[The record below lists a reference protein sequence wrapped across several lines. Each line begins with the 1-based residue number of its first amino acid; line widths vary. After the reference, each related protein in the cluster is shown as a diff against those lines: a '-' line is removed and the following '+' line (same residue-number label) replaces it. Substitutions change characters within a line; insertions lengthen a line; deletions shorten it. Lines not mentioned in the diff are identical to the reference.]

1 MTPINADSLLA
12 SATQYVDTI
21 VNNDASHR
29 AELDTYI
36 DMLITQHQTNCS
48 AAGLNWIERATLTG
62 RNQDIQQEVMPLDY
76 RMAAFHEASVELL
89 PSACPYEWWRDKS
102 RHKVDIENSK
112 MEMVDVLHFIL
123 SSTLVNELETNRP
136 FVDAVTGEAVPYS
149 LTEVSHAIVRS
160 ALLIYRNY
168 SLARTHAKNL
178 TSPNT
183 PAATSL
189 AAGALLREQVLWL
202 NSHIL
207 HERIGAIWQQFWTVG
222 YMLELFSGDQTIR
235 SQFVLLYQAKAAL
248 NVFRYANGYKEGT
261 YAKVWADGR
270 EDNAHL
276 QGVLIAAAK
285 DGKMPTKADF
295 LEWLSVNYQHQKT
308 LLGIQ

>member
-1 MTPINADSLLA
+1 MEQINKDSLLA
-12 SATQYVDTI
+12 FATQYVDTI
-21 VNNDASHR
+21 IPTTAEHR
-29 AELDTYI
+29 VEIDTYI

-48 AAGLNWIERATLTG
+48 AAGLDWVERATVAG
-62 RNQDIQQEVMPLDY
+62 QKADIDRDVMPLDY
-76 RMAAFHEASVELL
+76 RMAAFYEASAELL

-102 RHKVDIENSK
+102 RHKVDIDNSK

-123 SSTLVNELETNRP
+123 SLTLVKELENVRVYGGDSTSLANE
-136 FVDAVTGEAVPYS
+136 TPYT
-149 LTEVSHAIVRS
+149 LTEVAHAIVRS

-168 SLARTHAKNL
+168 SLARTASGSYSL
-178 TSPNT
+178 T
-183 PAATSL
+183 PASL
-189 AAGALLREQVLWL
+189 SACSFLREQIIWM

-207 HERIGAIWQQFWTVG
+207 HQRLGAVWQSFWSVG
-222 YMLELFSGDQTIR
+222 YAMEGFTGDGSIR

-248 NVFRYANGYKEGT
+248 NVFRYANGYKEGS
-261 YAKVWADGR
+261 YLKVWADGR

-276 QGVLIAAAK
+276 QDVLTAAAS

-308 LLGIQ
+308 LLGITE